1 MKRYQKI
8 VLWTVGS
15 FGFLTAFIGFLH
27 TPAARPLLVAI
38 GVGCPVL
45 NADPHAVAAIRE
57 HGLEQLRGTSDA
69 NTRPALG
76 LALDHTTIEQA
87 RGWADAHDLSCEQRA
102 RGFTLLV
109 CASVPVAA
117 LPARSAGHQRID
129 ELTLSFDANNRLVQ
143 VSTMRRAMT
152 SVAAVALLS
161 GIADHL
167 ATRLG
172 EPSEKSAQ
180 SSAAYLAS
188 GPLHT
193 SYVHYRFRN
202 YIASV
207 TATNFPGESGG
218 VAVREMYGSAS
229 RAM

>member
-8 VLWTVGS
+8 VLWSVGS
-15 FGFLTAFIGFLH
+15 LVFLTAFIGFLH
-27 TPAARPLLVAI
+27 TPAARPFLVAF

-57 HGLEQLRGTSDA
+57 HGLQQLRGANDA
-69 NTRPALG
+69 NSRPALG
-76 LALDHTTIEQA
+76 LALDQTTLEQA
-87 RGWADAHDLSCEQRA
+87 RGWAEAHELTCEQKA

-109 CASVPVAA
+109 CARVPVAA
-117 LPARSAGHQRID
+117 LPATSAGQQPID
-129 ELTLSFDANNRLVQ
+129 ELTLSFDLSNRLIQ
-143 VSTMRRAMT
+143 VSTMRRALT
-152 SVAAVALLS
+152 SVEAVELVN

-167 ATRLG
+167 TRRLG
-172 EPSEKSAQ
+172 EPSERSPQ
-180 SSAAYLAS
+180 SSAEYLAS

-202 YIASV
+202 YLASI